1 VTVKSFLY
9 KMCLLLSFTEI
20 YNIPMKNIHLILTL
34 SFLSLILMGCNETSK
49 PSIAEKKVRVNPLQ
63 GQVDALNKAKNLEA
77 EMQKSVE
84 DRLKA
89 IDGQSK

>member
-1 VTVKSFLY
+1 
-9 KMCLLLSFTEI
+9 
-20 YNIPMKNIHLILTL
+20 MKNSYKTLALFVVYLFLT
-34 SFLSLILMGCNETSK
+34 GCDNTKNASTVDNAANQAGGSER
-49 PSIAEKKVRVNPLQ
+49 ENPLQ

-89 IDGQSK
+89 IDGQK